1 MAAAAAARS
10 RCSNRSR
17 PSGVSRVGTSNS
29 STPGTAWV
37 LTGKPLS
44 RNTLIILWLWG
55 RTSAPSTPMPARSA
69 TSASWPSRI
78 VPSPRPCMASAIASA
93 TSARSGRSGSR
104 SQPAWASTRPSP
116 PVASRL

>member
-1 MAAAAAARS
+1 MAAAAAVCS
-10 RCSNRSR
+10 RRSNRSS
-17 PSGVSRVGTSNS
+17 PSGVSNVGTSTS

-37 LTGKPLS
+37 LTGNPLS

-69 TSASWPSRI
+69 ASASWPSRI
-78 VPSPRPCMASAIASA
+78 VPSPLPCMASAIANA

-116 PVASRL
+116 LVATKL